1 MSRHNSIVRIW
12 IMTKIWIIG
21 CELFFYTMIPYF
33 FWTSL
38 ITHPSVKK
46 IDVRITLNDN
56 TIGFLHI
63 FT

>member
-1 MSRHNSIVRIW
+1 
-12 IMTKIWIIG
+12 MTKIWIIG